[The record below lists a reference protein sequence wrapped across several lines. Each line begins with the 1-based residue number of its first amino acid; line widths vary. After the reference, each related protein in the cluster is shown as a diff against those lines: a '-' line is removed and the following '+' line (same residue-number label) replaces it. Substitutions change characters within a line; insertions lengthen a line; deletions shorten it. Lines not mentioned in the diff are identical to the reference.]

1 MDELEPRD
9 LATWEVDELPADF
22 EDRVM
27 ARLRVEPSTAAT
39 ASVHP
44 LPRRRRVL
52 AVVVATVAVAAAI
65 VLAWRVGGDSP
76 PRTGMVAVAD
86 EPTVVTPWPGVE
98 AVVSP
103 GGAMSWEVA
112 DDQVRVE
119 QAEGQVRYHVTPGTA
134 VAVHTPA
141 GTIDVTGTLFTVE
154 VLAVSDANKRSSRLL
169 LTTAAAAATV
179 LAIVV
184 VHEGS
189 VDASNERG
197 TAAIAAGSGAV
208 MSDASGPRLLPEP
221 PPQVA
226 QAPEPPAPKKHY
238 ASPEQLRRH
247 AAAREQIQQALAQR
261 ASAHP
266 KPEAPPAE
274 PEQAPSGLPNGL
286 RTVIEGNLDKE
297 YIREAV
303 RKDLIPLAHDCYGSM
318 LEIDPNFA
326 GTLVLE
332 FDIMG
337 DEDVGGIV
345 DDVKPAEGTDM
356 TNPEFVECMSES
368 MMTVMFPPPEGG
380 GMVHVTYPMQFEPG

>member
-9 LATWEVDELPADF
+9 LATWEVDDLPADF
-22 EDRVM
+22 ADRVM
-27 ARLRVEPSTAAT
+27 ARLRVEPSPSAM

-44 LPRRRRVL
+44 PQRRRRVL
-52 AVVVATVAVAAAI
+52 AVVAATVAVAAAI
-65 VLAWRVGGDSP
+65 VLAWGVVGGSP
-76 PRTGMVAVAD
+76 PRTGMVAIAD
-86 EPTVVTPWPGVE
+86 EPAVVAPWPGVE

-103 GGAMSWEVA
+103 GGAMSWEVT

-119 QAEGQVRYHVTPGTA
+119 QAEGRVRYQVTPGTA
-134 VAVHTPA
+134 VSVHTPA

-154 VLAVSDANKRSSRLL
+154 VLAVSDVAKRNSRLL
-169 LTTAAAAATV
+169 LATAAAATV
-179 LAIVV
+179 LTIVV

-197 TAAIAAGSGAV
+197 TAEITAGSRAV
-208 MSDASGPRLLPEP
+208 MSDASGPRLEPEP
-221 PPQVA
+221 PLQVV
-226 QAPEPPAPKKHY
+226 QAPEPPAPTKRY

-261 ASAHP
+261 AAARPEPSA
-266 KPEAPPAE
+266 PAAEE
-274 PEQAPSGLPNGL
+274 PEEEPSALPSGL
-286 RTVIEGNLDKE
+286 RTRIEGNLDKA

-303 RKDLIPLAHDCYGSM
+303 RKDLIPLAHDCYSSV
-318 LEIDPNFA
+318 LATDPKFA

-345 DDVKPAEGTDM
+345 DGVVPGEGTDVA
-356 TNPEFVECMSES
+356 NPEFIECMSES
-368 MMTVMFPPPEGG
+368 MMTVIFPPPVGG
-380 GMVHVTYPMQFEPG
+380 GMVHVSYPLLFEPE

>member
-22 EDRVM
+22 ADRVM
-27 ARLRVEPSTAAT
+27 ARLRVEPSPSAM

-44 LPRRRRVL
+44 PRRRRRVL
-52 AVVVATVAVAAAI
+52 AVVAAAVAVAAAI
-65 VLAWRVGGDSP
+65 VLAWGVVEGSP
-76 PRTGMVAVAD
+76 PRTGMVAIAD
-86 EPTVVTPWPGVE
+86 EHAVVVPGPGVE

-103 GGAMSWEVA
+103 GGAMSWEVT

-119 QAEGQVRYHVTPGTA
+119 QAVGRVRYQVTPGTA
-134 VAVHTPA
+134 VSVHTPA

-154 VLAVSDANKRSSRLL
+154 VLAVSDVAKRNSRLL
-169 LTTAAAAATV
+169 LATAAAAATV
-179 LAIVV
+179 LTIVV

-197 TAAIAAGSGAV
+197 TAEITAGSRAV
-208 MSDASGPRLLPEP
+208 MSDASGPRLEPEP

-226 QAPEPPAPKKHY
+226 QAPEPPAPKKRY

-247 AAAREQIQQALAQR
+247 AVAREQIQQALAQR
-261 ASAHP
+261 AAARP
-266 KPEAPPAE
+266 EPEALPAE
-274 PEQAPSGLPNGL
+274 EPEEPSALPNGL
-286 RTVIEGNLDKE
+286 RTRIEGNLDKE

-303 RKDLIPLAHDCYGSM
+303 RKDLIPLAHDCYSSV
-318 LEIDPNFA
+318 LATDPKFT

-345 DDVKPAEGTDM
+345 DGVVPGEGTDVA
-356 TNPEFVECMSES
+356 NPEFIECMSES
-368 MMTVMFPPPEGG
+368 MMTVMFPPPVGG
-380 GMVHVTYPMQFEPG
+380 GVVHVSYPLLFEPE